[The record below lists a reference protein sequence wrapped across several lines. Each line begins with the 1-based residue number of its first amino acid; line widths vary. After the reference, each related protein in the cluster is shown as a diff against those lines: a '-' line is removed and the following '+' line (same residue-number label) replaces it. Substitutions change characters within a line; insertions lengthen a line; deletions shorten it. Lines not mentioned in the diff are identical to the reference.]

1 MRLYFDEDSMSRA
14 LALAAQR
21 AGFDVLTALDAG
33 MEGRSDEE
41 QLTFA
46 MDQHRVL
53 VTSNRDDFAR
63 LNAQWLR
70 ANRHHAGIVIL
81 NRQNQDV
88 GFVLRALEAIRRR
101 GSDTTNLYEFI

>member
-41 QLTFA
+41 QLTFE
-46 MDQHRVL
+46 
-53 VTSNRDDFAR
+53 VTSTASWSPRTGMISPA
-63 LNAQWLR
+63 
-70 ANRHHAGIVIL
+70 
-81 NRQNQDV
+81 
-88 GFVLRALEAIRRR
+88 
-101 GSDTTNLYEFI
+101 